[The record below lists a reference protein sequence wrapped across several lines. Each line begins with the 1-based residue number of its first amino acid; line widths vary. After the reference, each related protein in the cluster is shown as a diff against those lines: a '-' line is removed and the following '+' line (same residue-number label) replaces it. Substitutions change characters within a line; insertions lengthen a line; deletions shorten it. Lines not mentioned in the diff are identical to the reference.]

1 MTHLGHLYLGAFI
14 THRCA
19 VTFRPLCGQM
29 FSCLFGRQLRSPLYH
44 RCCTS
49 CLLGTGYYGICTLN
63 IFKHCQFF
71 FSQSGCTI
79 LNSHQQY
86 NFSPPHACQ
95 HWLLFD
101 DTLPSRCE
109 VVPNC
114 SYFFFKSILFLLG
127 HAMGLW
133 DLNSLT
139 RDWTWVL
146 GNESTES

>member
-1 MTHLGHLYLGAFI
+1 MCGLLCLVSLTERGVFKVYLCCRVWQCFILLHRGIAAHCMDGSHFAYQLMTHLGHLYLGAFI

-49 CLLGTGYYGICTLN
+49 CLLGKYLEMEITGYYGICTLN

-95 HWLLFD
+95 H
-101 DTLPSRCE
+101 
-109 VVPNC
+109 
-114 SYFFFKSILFLLG
+114 
-127 HAMGLW
+127 
-133 DLNSLT
+133 
-139 RDWTWVL
+139 
-146 GNESTES
+146 